1 MGQTNRAVQTVG
13 LLGCLSLNVLL
24 VYLIFCLLAARKRF
38 IFALVLTFF
47 QIKRGVVQCT
57 LRYTEELE

>member
-13 LLGCLSLNVLL
+13 LLGFLSVYVLL
-24 VYLIFCLLAARKRF
+24 VYLIFCLLAAHNRF

-47 QIKRGVVQCT
+47 QIKKGVVHCT
-57 LRYTEELE
+57 LRYSEEFG